1 MIRELLQIACLFM
14 IAGCQQQNFSNSA
27 AAVNAEFIGKNI
39 QANKEAAA
47 DDKNNPT
54 IIAYYFHRT
63 IRCPGCLEIEETA
76 QRVIEGSFADEIA
89 GEKLIWMPFNLDEPG
104 SEDFE
109 KKFDIST
116 STLVIARMQDGEVTK
131 FKKLEKVWE
140 LVGDESSFA
149 EYVKSEIN
157 EYLNDQ

>member
-1 MIRELLQIACLFM
+1 M

-27 AAVNAEFIGKNI
+27 AAVNDEFIGKNI
-39 QANKEAAA
+39 QANKESAV
-47 DDKNNPT
+47 DKNNNST

-63 IRCPGCLEIEETA
+63 VRCPGCLEIENIA
-76 QRVIEGSFADEIA
+76 QRVIESSFVDEIG

-104 SEDFE
+104 GKEFE

-116 STLVIARMQDGEVTK
+116 STLVITRMQDGEVTK

-140 LVGDESSFA
+140 LVDDESSFA

>member
-1 MIRELLQIACLFM
+1 M
-14 IAGCQQQNFSNSA
+14 IAGCQQQNFPNSA
-27 AAVNAEFIGKNI
+27 AGVNDRFIEKNVR
-39 QANKEAAA
+39 ASKETTA

-63 IRCPGCLEIEETA
+63 VRCPGCLEIEKTA
-76 QRVIEGSFADEIA
+76 QRFIEGSFADEIA

-104 SEDFE
+104 GKEFE

-116 STLVIARMQDGEVTK
+116 STLVIARMQDGEVTE